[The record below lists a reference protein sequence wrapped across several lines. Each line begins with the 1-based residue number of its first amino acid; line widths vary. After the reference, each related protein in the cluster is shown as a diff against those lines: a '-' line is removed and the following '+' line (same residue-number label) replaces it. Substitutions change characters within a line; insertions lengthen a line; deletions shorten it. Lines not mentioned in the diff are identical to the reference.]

1 MYVDVNDSVRWYIIY
16 IKKKDI
22 SRNTRKTTTTW
33 KPFLQVKI
41 TILLKYLSNF
51 WRPVDLPLTG
61 VNSVITSTKIYVI
74 VVLFL

>member
-1 MYVDVNDSVRWYIIY
+1 MMMLRIVYLDVCVRCISFSVRWYIIY

-51 WRPVDLPLTG
+51 WRPVDLPLI
-61 VNSVITSTKIYVI
+61 NCESRA
-74 VVLFL
+74 